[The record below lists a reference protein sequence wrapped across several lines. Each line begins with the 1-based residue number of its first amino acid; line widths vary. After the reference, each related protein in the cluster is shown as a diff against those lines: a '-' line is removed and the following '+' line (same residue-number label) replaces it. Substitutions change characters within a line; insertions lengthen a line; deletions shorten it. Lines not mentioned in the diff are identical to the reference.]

1 MQNKGTYLNPKH
13 VLSGDADAASLASS
27 SIDHLPSDMCAVLW
41 LTLEARCWGI
51 KALVTHGF
59 GVHVVV
65 C

>member
-1 MQNKGTYLNPKH
+1 MQNKGTYLNPKTR
-13 VLSGDADAASLASS
+13 VIWRCRAASLASS

>member
-13 VLSGDADAASLASS
+13 VLSGDAASLASP